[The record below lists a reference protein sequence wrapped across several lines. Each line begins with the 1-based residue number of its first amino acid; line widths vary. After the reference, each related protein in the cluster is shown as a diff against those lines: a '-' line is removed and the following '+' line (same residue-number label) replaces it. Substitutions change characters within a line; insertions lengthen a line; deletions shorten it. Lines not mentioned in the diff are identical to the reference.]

1 MGNSSGGGDNDLTTT
16 TNTANTSA
24 STAQDDVET
33 ASCGHMVQSNGTC
46 GLWGCPNYG
55 RR

>member
-16 TNTANTSA
+16 NTSTA